1 MPKRLILLLSLI
13 AVVLLGSCARQQEEL
28 VLSTNN
34 WLGYLPLYL
43 ARDAGY
49 YDDIPLRL
57 VQLPSNTETLHAFR
71 NGMVAAAGLTLDE
84 TLLLLESGLP
94 ICVPLLMDYSSGA
107 DALIARS
114 GIDSLQQL
122 RGKRIGVES
131 TAVGAHVLS
140 RALERAGLQ
149 LEDVTVVPLE
159 VHEHVLAFESGR
171 IDALVTFSPTRGQLL
186 AAGASELFSSA
197 EIPGEIIDL
206 LVVRRDYLEKN
217 PQLVAQLLEGWF
229 RILPRLGE
237 DAQTQALARYSG
249 LSPDGVR
256 EALAL
261 IDFPDAKENH
271 ELLQQ
276 QRQSFRQMAERMNAT
291 MLEQKLI
298 GSELE
303 LDKLFC
309 PPALMEKVR

>member
-1 MPKRLILLLSLI
+1 MPKRLTLLLI
-13 AVVLLGSCARQQEEL
+13 AVLLWGGCARQQEEL
-28 VLSTNN
+28 ILSTNN

-57 VQLPSNTETLHAFR
+57 VQLPSNTETMRAFR

-94 ICVPLLMDYSSGA
+94 ICVPLVMDYSSGA
-107 DALIARS
+107 DALISRA
-114 GIDSLQQL
+114 GISSLEQL

-131 TAVGAHVLS
+131 TAVGAHMLN

-149 LEDVTVVPLE
+149 LGDVSVVPLE
-159 VHEHVLAFESGR
+159 VHEHLPAFESGR

-186 AAGASELFSSA
+186 AAGANELFSSA
-197 EIPGEIIDL
+197 DIPGEIVDL

-217 PQLVAQLLEGWF
+217 PQVVAKLLDGWF
-229 RILPRLGE
+229 RVLSRLNE
-237 DAQTQALARYSG
+237 DGQLEALARYSG
-249 LSPDGVR
+249 LSPEGVR

-261 IDFPDAKENH
+261 IEFPDSVQSPEV
-271 ELLQQ
+271 LRR
-276 QRQSFRQMAERMNAT
+276 QRESFRQMAERMNTT
-291 MLEQKLI
+291 MQRQGLIASRLEVEQ
-298 GSELE
+298 
-303 LDKLFC
+303 LFC
-309 PPALMEKVR
+309 PVKWAAEGAR